1 MYFFVFIGENKLT
14 YLLKKIF
21 LRIDSGGATNLIK
34 LLTLE
39 NWTVKITSTFGLY
52 GILNPTSSSK
62 MPQQFRSC
70 LTFNIFYTIEE
81 NQQIHNYMIHPAIF
95 KN

>member
-39 NWTVKITSTFGLY
+39 NWTVKITSTFGPIWY
-52 GILNPTSSSK
+52 FKSNYPS
-62 MPQQFRSC
+62 PPDQSC
-70 LTFNIFYTIEE
+70 RQPFL
-81 NQQIHNYMIHPAIF
+81 A
-95 KN
+95 KS